1 MKKIVLFLLLLF
13 ISFDGLYAKDYI
25 FIDNN
30 FPKSKK
36 KALVILNGVGD
47 SKKYRK
53 IQLEYFK
60 DNGMDVFIPD
70 YKQRS
75 SLDESLYKF
84 SVFYDEHEIDSYKE
98 VNFMCYIVGGYILN
112 RYIEIN
118 GKKNI
123 KKIIYDRSPI
133 QERAAIIGVN
143 KLPLLTKIKFGQLV
157 FDFSKIKLNPLKDD
171 DGLEIGVIIENQATR
186 LMRAFEKI
194 SYKYGPYSFDINK
207 IEKNY
212 DDYFHTWLDH
222 DLMYKR
228 FDVIG
233 SEILYFYK
241 NGKFTKQ
248 AKRNKYNWDPF
259 KKIRL

>member
-1 MKKIVLFLLLLF
+1 MKKIVLALILLL
-13 ISFDGLYAKDYI
+13 ITVDGLNAKDYI
-25 FIDNN
+25 YINNN

-133 QERAAIIGVN
+133 QERAAIIGVD
-143 KLPLLTKIKFGQLV
+143 KLPFLTKIKYGQLV

-186 LMRAFEKI
+186 LMRLFEKT
-194 SYKYGPYSFDINK
+194 SYEYGLYSFDINK

-241 NGKFTKQ
+241 NGTFTKQ